1 MKLMNWTENNQ
12 RKGSDMDL
20 EAKLRG
26 EIVSYAEKN
35 HIEKVILF
43 GSRARG
49 SNHDRSD
56 IDLAVQG
63 GDIRTFK
70 YDLEEHARTLLMFD
84 VVDLAKP
91 GLSGELLAEIER
103 DGVRIL

>member
-1 MKLMNWTENNQ
+1 
-12 RKGSDMDL
+12 MDI
-20 EAKLRG
+20 EARLRG

-63 GDIRTFK
+63 GDVRAFK
-70 YDLEEHARTLLMFD
+70 YDLDENAHTLLMFD

-91 GLSGELLAEIER
+91 GISGELLAEIAR
-103 DGVRIL
+103 DGVRLL